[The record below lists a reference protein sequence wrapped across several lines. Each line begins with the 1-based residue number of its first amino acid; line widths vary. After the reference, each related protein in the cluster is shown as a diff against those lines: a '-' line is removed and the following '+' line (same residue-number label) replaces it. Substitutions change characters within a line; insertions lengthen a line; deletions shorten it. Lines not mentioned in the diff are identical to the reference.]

1 MNYISVVHKQIWQGL
16 DNKTMDNKATV
27 IDLDQNKDSV
37 CQSPDETVQTDF
49 TLVASCPFPDKSEE
63 SKNRNVKANHVR
75 EFIIAKKNRPL
86 SLKQKILNL
95 IQSK

>member
-1 MNYISVVHKQIWQGL
+1 
-16 DNKTMDNKATV
+16 MDNKATI
-27 IDLDQNKDSV
+27 IDLDQNKDLV
-37 CQSPDETVQTDF
+37 NQSPDETVQTDF

-75 EFIIAKKNRPL
+75 EFIIAKKNGPL

>member
-1 MNYISVVHKQIWQGL
+1 
-16 DNKTMDNKATV
+16 MDNKATI

-37 CQSPDETVQTDF
+37 SQSPDETVQTDF

-75 EFIIAKKNRPL
+75 EFIIAKKNSPL

-95 IQSK
+95 ILSK

>member
-1 MNYISVVHKQIWQGL
+1 
-16 DNKTMDNKATV
+16 MDNKATS

-37 CQSPDETVQTDF
+37 NQSPDETVQTDF
-49 TLVASCPFPDKSEE
+49 TLVASCAFADKTAETKDRE
-63 SKNRNVKANHVR
+63 IKANQVR
-75 EFIIAKKNRPL
+75 EFIIAKKNSPL

>member
-1 MNYISVVHKQIWQGL
+1 
-16 DNKTMDNKATV
+16 MDNKATG

-37 CQSPDETVQTDF
+37 NQSPDDTVQTDF
-49 TLVASCPFPDKSEE
+49 TLVASCAFPDKSEE

-75 EFIIAKKNRPL
+75 EFIIAKKNSPL

-95 IQSK
+95 IYSK

>member
-1 MNYISVVHKQIWQGL
+1 
-16 DNKTMDNKATV
+16 MDNKATI
-27 IDLDQNKDSV
+27 IDLDQNKDLV
-37 CQSPDETVQTDF
+37 NQSPDETVQTDF

-75 EFIIAKKNRPL
+75 EFIIAKKNSPL

-95 IQSK
+95 ILSK